1 MITPRRATGA
11 ASIAA
16 ACVGAAFSLGA
27 LAQDVSSYPARPVTV
42 IVPYAPGTGADIL
55 SRVLGPRLTAA
66 WKQPVVTE
74 NRAGAAGNIGTD
86 YVAKAAPDGYTLLFT
101 ATSFGTNPALN
112 AKLPFDPIKSFSPVI
127 LLATGALAVVVNPEL
142 PIRNMREFIDYAKK
156 QGGKMNYS
164 SGGQGGPQHLAMEL
178 IKLETGIDV
187 THIPYKDITR
197 GLADLA
203 AGQVQASV
211 SALQTATPLTNA
223 GKIRMIGIMSPE
235 RAKAYPDVPTLK
247 EQGLPTLE
255 METWYGVFAPAGTP
269 PAIVAK
275 INGELNEHLKQ
286 PEIRA
291 VLAKQGLDAAGGPP
305 KRFGDLVERE
315 IPRWKRVAVA
325 AGIKPE

>member
-1 MITPRRATGA
+1 MINRHLAVGIALA
-11 ASIAA
+11 AQGLAA
-16 ACVGAAFSLGA
+16 AAA
-27 LAQDVSSYPARPVTV
+27 LAQEASPYPNRAVTI

-55 SRVLGPRLTAA
+55 SRILGPRLTER
-66 WKQPVVTE
+66 WKVPVVTE

-112 AKLPFDPIKSFSPVI
+112 ARLPFDPIKSFTPVI
-127 LLATGALAVVVNPEL
+127 LLATGALAVVVNPDL
-142 PIRNMREFIDYAKK
+142 PIRNMREFIDYAKR
-156 QGGKMNYS
+156 QNGKMNYS
-164 SGGQGGPQHLAMEL
+164 SGGQGGPQHLGMEL

-187 THIPYKDITR
+187 THIPYKSITQ

-211 SALQTATPLTNA
+211 SALQTAAPLVSA
-223 GKIRMIGIMSPE
+223 GKLRMIGIMSAE
-235 RAKAYPDVPTLK
+235 RARTYPDVPTLP
-247 EQGLPTLE
+247 EQGLPNLV

-269 PAIVAK
+269 PAIVQK
-275 INGELNEHLKQ
+275 INAELNENLKQ
-286 PEIRA
+286 EAIRA

-305 KRFGDLVERE
+305 ERFGKLVAME
-315 IPRWKRVAVA
+315 IPRWKRVAAA